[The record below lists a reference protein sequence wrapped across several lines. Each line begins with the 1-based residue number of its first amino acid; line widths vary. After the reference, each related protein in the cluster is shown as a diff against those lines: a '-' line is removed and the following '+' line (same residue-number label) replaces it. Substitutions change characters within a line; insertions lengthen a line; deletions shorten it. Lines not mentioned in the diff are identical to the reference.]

1 MTSRSKVASNSSAS
15 KEHEEAVAMQSR
27 KNSDADIFKLDESN
41 FFSHNALK
49 FLDED
54 FPKLNKIVD
63 LDVSKPEAN
72 ALDKSHVHNQ
82 SSSTIELNESMVHKD
97 HHLVELNLPTSGSIS
112 NETLRR
118 GFIRKVLS
126 IIMVQFSISV
136 AFTFLALYSEPVQKL
151 MLKHWYVAFL
161 MILAEIVFFIT
172 LSCYQENCR
181 KTPRNYILL
190 LLFTLATT
198 YVTAFLCVV
207 SASVVVLI
215 AILATVFFVL
225 GLILYIFF
233 TNRDLTFNIAIL
245 LYLPIGVVFIV
256 VFLSTWPGHL
266 GNAMISMF
274 IVALFGMYLIY
285 DMQKLSSKFGE
296 EYKIDDYIIAALTIY
311 TDIILIFKQLI
322 MLLSGGAR

>member
-1 MTSRSKVASNSSAS
+1 MSSKTKGASTSIPSR
-15 KEHEEAVAMQSR
+15 EQEEAMGIQAR

-63 LDVSKPEAN
+63 FDASKPSMG
-72 ALDKSHVHNQ
+72 ALDKTNANNQ
-82 SSSTIELNESMVHKD
+82 SSSTIELNDSVFHKD
-97 HHLVELNLPTSGSIS
+97 HHFADLNLPTSGNIS

-126 IIMVQFSISV
+126 IIMVQFIISV
-136 AFTFLALYSEPVQKL
+136 GFTALALYSEPVQNL
-151 MLKHWYVAFL
+151 MLKHWYLAFL

-181 KTPRNYILL
+181 KYPRNYILL

-207 SASVVVLI
+207 SASAVVLI

-245 LYLPIGVVFIV
+245 MYLPIGVVFII

-285 DMQKLSSKFGE
+285 DMQKLSGKFGE